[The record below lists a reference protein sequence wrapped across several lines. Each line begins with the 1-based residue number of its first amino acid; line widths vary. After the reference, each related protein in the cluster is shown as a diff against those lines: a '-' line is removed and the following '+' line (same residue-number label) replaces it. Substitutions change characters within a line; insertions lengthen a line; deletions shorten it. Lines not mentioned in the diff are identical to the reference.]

1 MSSGLCPATF
11 GMSPRRLAGTLE
23 VGGDVFAGATGD
35 VLLVGEREAGGQ
47 LGEGDPRD
55 VDGFVIGVV
64 VDAEL
69 AAGCREEVVVHGL
82 VDAQPVGGEPVGDGA
97 EGGYGVAGDS
107 GFFGDFASGCFNSGF
122 TAFDVSLGQ
131 APFALTGAVD
141 SGDDGR
147 GYYYGP
153 VEVSDLRCGG

>member
-1 MSSGLCPATF
+1 MVGRMSSGLCPATF

-47 LGEGDPRD
+47 LSEGDPRD

-82 VDAQPVGGEPVGDGA
+82 VERSP
-97 EGGYGVAGDS
+97 
-107 GFFGDFASGCFNSGF
+107 
-122 TAFDVSLGQ
+122 L
-131 APFALTGAVD
+131 
-141 SGDDGR
+141 
-147 GYYYGP
+147 
-153 VEVSDLRCGG
+153 EVNQ